1 MTATRLWMFACFA
14 FAGLSAYLAI
24 QTAELAL
31 TKSGGDIRFGFVQSE
46 RDTMFKLVAALQP
59 PLQADQLEAAA
70 KAAALPVEKMPRKL
84 VIFGVEFTL
93 AGTGVSYVRSDN
105 L

>member
-1 MTATRLWMFACFA
+1 MTATRLWMFACLG
-14 FAGLSAYLAI
+14 FAGLSAYLAVHA
-24 QTAELAL
+24 AELDFIRH
-31 TKSGGDIRFGFVQSE
+31 GGDIRFDFAQSE

-59 PLQADQLEAAA
+59 PLPADQLEAAA
-70 KAAALPVEKMPRKL
+70 NAAGLAVEKMPGKL
-84 VIFGVEFTL
+84 RISGVEFTL